1 MAYNKSQ
8 IQAIAHGTGPCM
20 VLAGPGSGKT
30 AVIIQRTIDLI
41 EKSHVKPENILVIT
55 FTKAAATEMKQRFLH
70 RMGAGQSGVTFG
82 TFHGIFF
89 TVLKYAYHYSAA
101 NIIGEEQRYALLRD
115 VCYSMHLQYEDEAE
129 FFSGVFAEISKVKN
143 ERIPLESYY
152 SSLCGE
158 EVFRDIF
165 KAYQS
170 RMQKNGLLDFDDMLV
185 YTYELFTQR
194 KDILAMWQQKFQ
206 YILIDEFQDI
216 NQLQYDIIRMLAL
229 PENNLFIVGDDD
241 QSIYRFRGSKPEIML
256 HFGEDYKKA
265 KKVVLDVNY
274 RCTKDIVEKSLR
286 LIGHN
291 SNRYPK
297 DIHANS
303 EAEDGVT
310 LCSFDNTAKEAAF
323 IIEQIKKSIE
333 KGQRYSD
340 FAVLFRTNIQPQYL
354 MEQLLSHN
362 IPFHTK
368 DSLPNLYN
376 HWMVRD
382 ILAYLTIGKGSRRRK
397 DFLQILNK
405 PKRYLSRESLTDEVV
420 DFLEWEKLYEEQPWI
435 AERVV
440 KLSYDVKLLEKMSPY
455 AAINYIRRGI
465 GYEDYLREY
474 ATDHNRKPEELL
486 DILDQIQESAKG
498 FASVDKWVFHMK
510 EYEEQLTR
518 MARQKNANPNSVE
531 LATFHSAKGLE
542 FANVFIMEVNES
554 WVPYRKSVLERDI
567 EEERRLLYV
576 GLTRAKEK
584 LWISYVKEIH
594 NKSSEPSRFIKEIYG
609 VEGD

>member
-1 MAYNKSQ
+1 
-8 IQAIAHGTGPCM
+8 
-20 VLAGPGSGKT
+20 
-30 AVIIQRTIDLI
+30 
-41 EKSHVKPENILVIT
+41 
-55 FTKAAATEMKQRFLH
+55 
-70 RMGAGQSGVTFG
+70 
-82 TFHGIFF
+82 
-89 TVLKYAYHYSAA
+89 
-101 NIIGEEQRYALLRD
+101 
-115 VCYSMHLQYEDEAE
+115 
-129 FFSGVFAEISKVKN
+129 
-143 ERIPLESYY
+143 
-152 SSLCGE
+152 
-158 EVFRDIF
+158 
-165 KAYQS
+165 
-170 RMQKNGLLDFDDMLV
+170 
-185 YTYELFTQR
+185 
-194 KDILAMWQQKFQ
+194 MWQQKFQ

-297 DIHANS
+297 DIRANS
-303 EAEDGVT
+303 EAEDGVI

-368 DSLPNLYN
+368 DALPNLYN

-405 PKRYLSRESLTDEVV
+405 PKRYLSRESLTDEMV

>member
-115 VCYSMHLQYEDEAE
+115 VCHSMHLQYEDEAE

-297 DIHANS
+297 DIRANS

-518 MARQKNANPNSVE
+518 IARQKNANPNSVE

>member
-115 VCYSMHLQYEDEAE
+115 VCHSMHLQYEDEAE

-297 DIHANS
+297 DIRAYS

-368 DSLPNLYN
+368 DALPNLYN

-498 FASVDKWVFHMK
+498 FASVDKWVVHMK

-554 WVPYRKSVLERDI
+554 WVPYRNSVLERDI

>member
-115 VCYSMHLQYEDEAE
+115 VCHSMHLQYEDEAE
-129 FFSGVFAEISKVKN
+129 FFSGIFAEISKVKN

-297 DIHANS
+297 DIRANS

-368 DSLPNLYN
+368 DALPNLYN

-518 MARQKNANPNSVE
+518 IARQKNANPNSVE

>member
-115 VCYSMHLQYEDEAE
+115 VCHSMHLQYEDEAE

-297 DIHANS
+297 DIRANS

-368 DSLPNLYN
+368 DALPNLYN

-405 PKRYLSRESLTDEVV
+405 PKRYLSRESLTDEMV

-518 MARQKNANPNSVE
+518 IARQKNANPNSVE

>member
-115 VCYSMHLQYEDEAE
+115 VCHSMHLQYEDEAE

-297 DIHANS
+297 DIRANS

-323 IIEQIKKSIE
+323 IIEQIKRSIE

-405 PKRYLSRESLTDEVV
+405 PKRYLSRESLTDEMV

>member
-115 VCYSMHLQYEDEAE
+115 VCHSMHLQYEDEAE
-129 FFSGVFAEISKVKN
+129 FFSGIFAEVSKVKN

-265 KKVVLDVNY
+265 KKVVLDINY

-297 DIHANS
+297 DIRANS

-323 IIEQIKKSIE
+323 IIEQIKRSIE

-368 DSLPNLYN
+368 DALTNLYN

>member
-115 VCYSMHLQYEDEAE
+115 VCHSMHLQYEDEAE

-143 ERIPLESYY
+143 ERIPLENYY

-297 DIHANS
+297 DIRANS

-333 KGQRYSD
+333 KGQCYSD

-368 DSLPNLYN
+368 DALPNLYN

-405 PKRYLSRESLTDEVV
+405 PKRYLSRESLTDEMV

-474 ATDHNRKPEELL
+474 ATDHDRKPEELL

-518 MARQKNANPNSVE
+518 IARQKNANPNSVE

>member
-115 VCYSMHLQYEDEAE
+115 VCHSMHLQYEDEAE

-297 DIHANS
+297 DIRANS

-323 IIEQIKKSIE
+323 IIEQIKRSIE

-368 DSLPNLYN
+368 DALPNLYN

-397 DFLQILNK
+397 AFLQILNK

-420 DFLEWEKLYEEQPWI
+420 DFLEWEKL
-435 AERVV
+435 
-440 KLSYDVKLLEKMSPY
+440 
-455 AAINYIRRGI
+455 
-465 GYEDYLREY
+465 
-474 ATDHNRKPEELL
+474 
-486 DILDQIQESAKG
+486 
-498 FASVDKWVFHMK
+498 
-510 EYEEQLTR
+510 
-518 MARQKNANPNSVE
+518 
-531 LATFHSAKGLE
+531 
-542 FANVFIMEVNES
+542 
-554 WVPYRKSVLERDI
+554 
-567 EEERRLLYV
+567 
-576 GLTRAKEK
+576 
-584 LWISYVKEIH
+584 
-594 NKSSEPSRFIKEIYG
+594 
-609 VEGD
+609 

>member
-1 MAYNKSQ
+1 
-8 IQAIAHGTGPCM
+8 
-20 VLAGPGSGKT
+20 
-30 AVIIQRTIDLI
+30 
-41 EKSHVKPENILVIT
+41 
-55 FTKAAATEMKQRFLH
+55 
-70 RMGAGQSGVTFG
+70 
-82 TFHGIFF
+82 
-89 TVLKYAYHYSAA
+89 
-101 NIIGEEQRYALLRD
+101 
-115 VCYSMHLQYEDEAE
+115 
-129 FFSGVFAEISKVKN
+129 
-143 ERIPLESYY
+143 
-152 SSLCGE
+152 
-158 EVFRDIF
+158 
-165 KAYQS
+165 
-170 RMQKNGLLDFDDMLV
+170 MLV

-229 PENNLFIVGDDD
+229 PENNLFIVGDDA
-241 QSIYRFRGSKPEIML
+241 QSIYRFRGSQPEIML

-297 DIHANS
+297 DIRANS

-323 IIEQIKKSIE
+323 IIEQIKRSIE

-368 DSLPNLYN
+368 DALPNLYN

>member
-115 VCYSMHLQYEDEAE
+115 VCHSMHLQYEDEAE

-297 DIHANS
+297 DIRAYS

-368 DSLPNLYN
+368 DALPNLYN

-498 FASVDKWVFHMK
+498 FASVDKWVVHMK

-542 FANVFIMEVNES
+542 FANVYIMEVNES
-554 WVPYRKSVLERDI
+554 WVPYRNSVLERDI

>member
-297 DIHANS
+297 DIRANS
-303 EAEDGVT
+303 EAEDGLT
-310 LCSFDNTAKEAAF
+310 LCSFDNTAKETAF

-405 PKRYLSRESLTDEVV
+405 PKRYLSRESLTDEMV

>member
-297 DIHANS
+297 DIRANS
-303 EAEDGVT
+303 EAEDGLT

-405 PKRYLSRESLTDEVV
+405 PKRYLSRESLTDEMV

-474 ATDHNRKPEELL
+474 ATDHDRKPEELL

-518 MARQKNANPNSVE
+518 IARQKNANPNSVE

>member
-55 FTKAAATEMKQRFLH
+55 FTKAAATEMKQRFRH

-115 VCYSMHLQYEDEAE
+115 VCHSMHLQYEDEAE

-297 DIHANS
+297 DIRANS

-368 DSLPNLYN
+368 DALPNLYN

-518 MARQKNANPNSVE
+518 IARQKNANPNSVE

>member
-115 VCYSMHLQYEDEAE
+115 VCHSMHLQYEDEAE
-129 FFSGVFAEISKVKN
+129 FFSGIFAEISKVKN

-297 DIHANS
+297 DIRANS

-323 IIEQIKKSIE
+323 IIEQIKRSIE

-368 DSLPNLYN
+368 DALPNLYN

-518 MARQKNANPNSVE
+518 IARQKNANPNSVE

>member
-115 VCYSMHLQYEDEAE
+115 VCHSMHLQYEDEAE
-129 FFSGVFAEISKVKN
+129 FFSGIFAEISKVKN

-297 DIHANS
+297 DIRANS

-368 DSLPNLYN
+368 DALPNLYN

>member
-115 VCYSMHLQYEDEAE
+115 VCHSMHLQYEDEAE

-297 DIHANS
+297 DIRANS

>member
-115 VCYSMHLQYEDEAE
+115 VCHSMHLQYEDEAE

-297 DIHANS
+297 DIRANS

-368 DSLPNLYN
+368 DALPNLYN

>member
-20 VLAGPGSGKT
+20 VLAGLGSGKT

-115 VCYSMHLQYEDEAE
+115 VCHSMHLQYEDEAE

-297 DIHANS
+297 DIRANS

-323 IIEQIKKSIE
+323 IIEQIKRSIE

-368 DSLPNLYN
+368 DALPNLYN

>member
-115 VCYSMHLQYEDEAE
+115 VCHSMHLQYEDEAE

-297 DIHANS
+297 DIRANS

-368 DSLPNLYN
+368 DALPNLYN

-567 EEERRLLYV
+567 EEERRLFYV

>member
-115 VCYSMHLQYEDEAE
+115 VCHSMHLQYEDEAE

-297 DIHANS
+297 DIRAYS

-323 IIEQIKKSIE
+323 IIEQIKRSIE

-354 MEQLLSHN
+354 MEQLLSHD

-368 DSLPNLYN
+368 DALPNLYN

-474 ATDHNRKPEELL
+474 ATDHNRKQEELL

-518 MARQKNANPNSVE
+518 IARQKNANPNSVE

>member
-115 VCYSMHLQYEDEAE
+115 VCHSMHLQYEDEAE

-297 DIHANS
+297 DIRANS

-368 DSLPNLYN
+368 DALPNLYN

-440 KLSYDVKLLEKMSPY
+440 KLSYDVKLLEQMSPY

-474 ATDHNRKPEELL
+474 ATDHDRKPEELL

-567 EEERRLLYV
+567 EEERRLFYV

>member
-115 VCYSMHLQYEDEAE
+115 VCHSMHLQYEDEAE
-129 FFSGVFAEISKVKN
+129 FFSGIFAEISKVKN

-274 RCTKDIVEKSLR
+274 RCTKDIVEKSLH

-297 DIHANS
+297 DIRANS

-368 DSLPNLYN
+368 DALPNLYN

-405 PKRYLSRESLTDEVV
+405 PKRYLSRESLTDEMV

-474 ATDHNRKPEELL
+474 ATDHDRKPEELL

-518 MARQKNANPNSVE
+518 IARQKNANPNSVE

>member
-115 VCYSMHLQYEDEAE
+115 VCHSMHLQYEDEAE

-297 DIHANS
+297 DIRANS
-303 EAEDGVT
+303 EAEDGLT

-405 PKRYLSRESLTDEVV
+405 PKRYLSRESLTDEMV

-474 ATDHNRKPEELL
+474 ATDHDRKPEELL

-518 MARQKNANPNSVE
+518 IARQKNANPNSVE

>member
-115 VCYSMHLQYEDEAE
+115 VCHSMHLQYEDEAE

-297 DIHANS
+297 DIRANS

-323 IIEQIKKSIE
+323 IIEQIKRSIE

-368 DSLPNLYN
+368 DALPNLYN

>member
-115 VCYSMHLQYEDEAE
+115 VCHSMHLQYEDEAE
-129 FFSGVFAEISKVKN
+129 FFFGIFAEISKVKN

-297 DIHANS
+297 DIRANS

-368 DSLPNLYN
+368 DALPNLYN

-405 PKRYLSRESLTDEVV
+405 PKRYLSRESLTDEMV

-518 MARQKNANPNSVE
+518 IARQKNANPNSVE

>member
-115 VCYSMHLQYEDEAE
+115 VCHSMHLQYEDEAE

-170 RMQKNGLLDFDDMLV
+170 KMQKNGLLDFDDMLV

-297 DIHANS
+297 DIRANS

-368 DSLPNLYN
+368 DALPNLYN

-510 EYEEQLTR
+510 EYEEQLTQ

>member
-115 VCYSMHLQYEDEAE
+115 VCHSMHLQYDDEAE
-129 FFSGVFAEISKVKN
+129 SFSGVFAEISKVKN

-297 DIHANS
+297 DIRANS

-310 LCSFDNTAKEAAF
+310 LCSFDNTAKEAAS

-368 DSLPNLYN
+368 DALPNLYN

-405 PKRYLSRESLTDEVV
+405 PKRYLSRESLTDEMV

>member
-115 VCYSMHLQYEDEAE
+115 VCHSMHLQYEDEAE

-170 RMQKNGLLDFDDMLV
+170 RMQKNGLVDFDDMLV

-297 DIHANS
+297 DIRANS

-368 DSLPNLYN
+368 DALPNLYN

>member
-115 VCYSMHLQYEDEAE
+115 VCHSMHLQYEDEAE

-297 DIHANS
+297 DIRANS

-474 ATDHNRKPEELL
+474 ATDHDRKPEELL

>member
-41 EKSHVKPENILVIT
+41 EKSHVKPENILGIT

-115 VCYSMHLQYEDEAE
+115 VCHSMHLQYEDEAE
-129 FFSGVFAEISKVKN
+129 FFSRVFAEISKVKN

-297 DIHANS
+297 DIRANS

-368 DSLPNLYN
+368 DALPNLYN

-474 ATDHNRKPEELL
+474 ATDHNRKSEELL

-518 MARQKNANPNSVE
+518 IARQKNANPNSVE

>member
-89 TVLKYAYHYSAA
+89 TVLKYAYRYSAA
-101 NIIGEEQRYALLRD
+101 NIIGEEHRYALLRD
-115 VCYSMHLQYEDEAE
+115 VCHSMHLQYEDEAE

-297 DIHANS
+297 DIRANS
-303 EAEDGVT
+303 ETEDGVT

>member
-115 VCYSMHLQYEDEAE
+115 VCHSMHLQYEDEAE

-297 DIHANS
+297 DIRANS

-368 DSLPNLYN
+368 DALPNLYN

-405 PKRYLSRESLTDEVV
+405 PKRYLSRESLTDEMV

-498 FASVDKWVFHMK
+498 FASVDKWVVHMK

>member
-115 VCYSMHLQYEDEAE
+115 VCHSMHLQYEDEAE

-297 DIHANS
+297 DIRANS

-368 DSLPNLYN
+368 DALPNLYN

-405 PKRYLSRESLTDEVV
+405 PKRYLSRESLTDEMV

-510 EYEEQLTR
+510 EYEEQLTW

>member
-115 VCYSMHLQYEDEAE
+115 VCHSMHLQYEDEAE

-297 DIHANS
+297 DIRANS

-323 IIEQIKKSIE
+323 IIEQIKRSIE

-368 DSLPNLYN
+368 DVLPNLYN

-405 PKRYLSRESLTDEVV
+405 PKRYLSRESLTDEMV